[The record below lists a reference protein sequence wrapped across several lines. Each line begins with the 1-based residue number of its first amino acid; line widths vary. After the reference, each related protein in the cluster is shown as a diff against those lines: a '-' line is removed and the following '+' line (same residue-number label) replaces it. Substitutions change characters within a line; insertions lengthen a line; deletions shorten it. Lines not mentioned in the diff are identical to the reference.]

1 MAGMKTK
8 GILYPL
14 VGLDLG
20 SQSIKAV
27 AISGKKDKYNVV
39 SCAEVPTPA
48 GTIEDGVIKDQG
60 KLELALRD
68 LIKELSNKPKF
79 VATSVS
85 GTRVTTKIIDTD
97 AKMSDSQLSEF
108 VEEQAESILA
118 GDKHF
123 DYEVLRQ
130 EGEKNKVL
138 MSVVSSDLVED
149 RVSVISQL
157 SMQVKVMDVSVHALT
172 RAVRSVVSDTV
183 LKSGKR
189 VAILDIGAT
198 TLSFAVL
205 DEELEVVYQRVMPG
219 GGNTLTENISAAT
232 GMDTETAEVMKVE
245 DRIPEQSRGVEDQ
258 YINSVIRNLERF
270 AGTCGYRD
278 IDTIVV
284 TGGGAKLKRLQN
296 QLRSTSQQ
304 KRVII
309 PDMSKIMK
317 PGSRP
322 DDGLKYMTAL
332 GLALRS
338 FVPCP
343 I

>member
-68 LIKELSNKPKF
+68 LIKELSSKPKF

-138 MSVVSSDLVED
+138 MSVVSSDLVDD
-149 RVSVISQL
+149 RVSVLSQL
-157 SMQVKVMDVSVHALT
+157 SIQVKVMDVSVHALT

-245 DRIPEQSRGVEDQ
+245 DRIPEQSRGVVEQ
-258 YINSVIRNLERF
+258 YINSVI
-270 AGTCGYRD
+270 
-278 IDTIVV
+278 
-284 TGGGAKLKRLQN
+284 
-296 QLRSTSQQ
+296 
-304 KRVII
+304 
-309 PDMSKIMK
+309 
-317 PGSRP
+317 
-322 DDGLKYMTAL
+322 
-332 GLALRS
+332 
-338 FVPCP
+338 
-343 I
+343 